1 MSDAKVRKQ
10 LKIRSPKFRGRE
22 AAFKQLNSDFF
33 RHWEFVI
40 CHFVPFTP
48 CPPCSSATSASSSAI
63 DLRIKNQEISH
74 TNGKNRTPR
83 RNQVSVKP
91 KTRLAINSGKK

>member
-1 MSDAKVRKQ
+1 MSNAKIRKKF
-10 LKIRSPKFRGRE
+10 KIRSPKFREPKAVFR
-22 AAFKQLNSDFF
+22 LWNSDFF